1 MLGLYRMAFC
11 RTALAS
17 SYRPCELS
25 TLPKLPS
32 AENRKLLA
40 IIIKVFKEQLTLWR
54 IYGNG
59 TPVQALLVPPV
70 RIPSHGSQ
78 AHGGQQDAEAE
89 KQDAARLLGAGHQP
103 GDAVAHQQ
111 TEPDTGQVQ
120 EPLGHH
126 EAHVE
131 EEVAGGQERQRQE
144 AAGHEEHDGVPILR
158 RQVL

>member
-17 SYRPCELS
+17 SYLPCELS

-32 AENRKLLA
+32 AGNRKLLV
-40 IIIKVFKEQLTLWR
+40 IIIKGFKGQLTLGR
-54 IYGNG
+54 IYGNS

-70 RIPSHGSQ
+70 RIPSDGSQ

-89 KQDAARLLGAGHQP
+89 EQGIARLMGAGHQP

-111 TEPDTGQVQ
+111 AEPDAGQVQ
-120 EPLGHH
+120 ETLGHH

-131 EEVAGGQERQRQE
+131 EEIAGGQEWQCQE
-144 AAGHEEHDGVPILR
+144 AAGHEEHDGVPIPR
-158 RQVL
+158 R